1 VSIEEGVQKRVL
13 LALLYM
19 KLVICSHTHNY
30 NRLCKESYKCL
41 TERKRK
47 KSNHTNEKFIASTNI
62 SPQPSNFRLSR
73 YLIHRTE

>member
-13 LALLYM
+13 LALLNM
-19 KLVICSHTHNY
+19 ELVICSHTHNY

-47 KSNHTNEKFIASTNI
+47 KIKSYKWKIYSFHKYITTTV
-62 SPQPSNFRLSR
+62 QL
-73 YLIHRTE
+73 